1 MASLSL
7 LSMLDKIKNIPFEK
21 IGVVVFDSL
30 LQIARTKLTKHAYEV
45 GINPIWRP
53 VHRCID
59 LSISRDIMEHVKEY
73 EFGK

>member
-1 MASLSL
+1 
-7 LSMLDKIKNIPFEK
+7 MLDKIKNTPWEK
-21 IGVVVFDSL
+21 TEVVVFNSL
-30 LQIARTKLTKHAYEV
+30 LEVSRTKLTKHVYEA

-59 LSISRDIMEHVKEY
+59 LSVRRNIIEHVKDY

>member
-7 LSMLDKIKNIPFEK
+7 QGMLEKTNNKPHEK
-21 IGVVVFDSL
+21 IYEIIFKYL
-30 LQIARTKLTKHAYEV
+30 LEVARTKLTKHAYEA

-59 LSISRDIMEHVKEY
+59 LSVSRNIMEHVKDY